1 MTDESPSKRWTDM
14 TRYESKSLRPSGS
27 ERCLSPSS
35 GKSSHSQK
43 VPVLDP
49 WPLPTWNQHKH
60 EYNTGGID
68 ILSHGL
74 MNINLWVLPL
84 RNYSNGRKKSQL
96 KTYSATFLR
105 DVQANL
111 LGVNKKLPHVLVVIP
126 CSQGARPCWQ
136 TWRWRKAQQKWRYNQ
151 FNQPKW
157 GYNGTY
163 NHTTSTFIYTWSE
176 NRYPPSDH
184 LNGKKYDKPMD
195 GLSGFPIF
203 RQTQMKYKLEKE
215 IGPGLQTW
223 QSAFPDHACAV
234 LLPFFCGTWIWA
246 ISDAIYLA
254 SSLSKLFWV
263 MQWTLSPFR
272 SCSSKATR
280 TTLQLPWPV
289 FLAGDGGN
297 CPNLMSKHHG
307 TSADWWP
314 SHNLFKE
321 VS

>member
-1 MTDESPSKRWTDM
+1 MQTTGSEAILSRTTPRKKLGGEVRNIAIHQPKMGDFTNPKGVRWIGGKLTESPYRWWFKKHVKTYPVNLWVFPFSLQPVHWWRMKAPQKDGQIWLGM
-14 TRYESKSLRPSGS
+14 SQNLRPSGS

-176 NRYPPSDH
+176 NRYPPFW
-184 LNGKKYDKPMD
+184 P
-195 GLSGFPIF
+195 FEW
-203 RQTQMKYKLEKE
+203 EK
-215 IGPGLQTW
+215 
-223 QSAFPDHACAV
+223 
-234 LLPFFCGTWIWA
+234 IW
-246 ISDAIYLA
+246 
-254 SSLSKLFWV
+254 
-263 MQWTLSPFR
+263 
-272 SCSSKATR
+272 
-280 TTLQLPWPV
+280 
-289 FLAGDGGN
+289 
-297 CPNLMSKHHG
+297 
-307 TSADWWP
+307 
-314 SHNLFKE
+314 
-321 VS
+321 

>member
-1 MTDESPSKRWTDM
+1 MDWGKIDRKSLQVMVQKTCKNISCESVSFPLFSSTSPLMTDESPSKRWTDM

-176 NRYPPSDH
+176 NRYPPFW
-184 LNGKKYDKPMD
+184 P
-195 GLSGFPIF
+195 FEW
-203 RQTQMKYKLEKE
+203 EK
-215 IGPGLQTW
+215 
-223 QSAFPDHACAV
+223 
-234 LLPFFCGTWIWA
+234 IW
-246 ISDAIYLA
+246 
-254 SSLSKLFWV
+254 
-263 MQWTLSPFR
+263 
-272 SCSSKATR
+272 
-280 TTLQLPWPV
+280 
-289 FLAGDGGN
+289 
-297 CPNLMSKHHG
+297 
-307 TSADWWP
+307 
-314 SHNLFKE
+314 
-321 VS
+321 